1 MLEDARIGSG
11 WLQIRSARDNRATSM
26 RCAPPSP
33 RNRRIARRSPPHPA
47 DTACRAP
54 TAYAAH
60 FAIVVMLLTSATL
73 ARAEWLAPLTLET
86 AQTIPSGEID
96 LALGVS
102 YFRNRRFPPFTPAG
116 FIQSQNL
123 VAAPELGIRGAVGS
137 MVEIQA
143 SYEFINNDEDTLDG
157 HNNTY
162 GGGDARL
169 FTKIYALRE
178 RKWIPAMGFR
188 FGTKLPNASSSE
200 RLGTD
205 QLDFFLQW
213 LGSKQLGP
221 VDVHLNLGIAL
232 LDNPGFNGSDG
243 GGQDDLFTYVV
254 GLVSP
259 TLALNHAATWGIRFL
274 AEAAGQTGSRF
285 DNDANDVRVGT
296 QVTHG
301 GFTLYAGA
309 SAGLSGAAEDYGVM
323 GGVLYAFEVERL
335 AALFD

>member
-1 MLEDARIGSG
+1 MLPDGRTGSG
-11 WLQIRSARDNRATSM
+11 WLQIHSARDNRATSM
-26 RCAPPSP
+26 RVVRSRCLPGLPAAWLATVALLLGSAP
-33 RNRRIARRSPPHPA
+33 
-47 DTACRAP
+47 
-54 TAYAAH
+54 
-60 FAIVVMLLTSATL
+60 

-86 AQTIPSGEID
+86 AETIPSGEID

-102 YFRNRRFPPFTPAG
+102 YFRDRRFPPFTPAG
-116 FIQSQNL
+116 YIQSQNL
-123 VAAPELGIRGAVGS
+123 VSAPELGIRGAVGNW
-137 MVEIQA
+137 VEIQA

-157 HNNTY
+157 HHNNY

-178 RKWIPAMGFR
+178 RRWIPAMGFR
-188 FGTKLPNASSSE
+188 FGTKLPNASSSD

-205 QLDFFLQW
+205 ELDFFLQW
-213 LGSKQLGP
+213 LASKQIGP

-232 LDNPGFNGSDG
+232 LDNPGFQGSDS

-301 GFTLYAGA
+301 GLTLFAGA

-323 GGVLYAFEVERL
+323 GGVIYAFEVERL